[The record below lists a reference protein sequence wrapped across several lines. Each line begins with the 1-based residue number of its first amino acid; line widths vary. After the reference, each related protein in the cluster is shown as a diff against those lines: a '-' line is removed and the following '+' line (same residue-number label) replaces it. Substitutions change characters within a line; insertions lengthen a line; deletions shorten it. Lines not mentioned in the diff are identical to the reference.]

1 LCFWFIIL
9 ISSSVPQTKIVQNR
23 KRKSLQQK
31 MSSDL
36 SSVRDFLR
44 RCSSATTF
52 RTSEPIHPGATRSI
66 ANTNSVDDLHL
77 ASGERTN
84 YMTLTSGTVDD
95 GRNCSTVTLSN
106 ILTTPSLSP
115 EAMESS
121 MKTDHHSAV
130 QVVKGSAGSE
140 YSGAIEEV
148 EDEEEE
154 EEPVK
159 GPPVESLEN
168 KIEQGEIFSRQSGK
182 TLDNNTSNN
191 GQERDQDKDERTQ
204 LVRIDVGF
212 SSKDPLNLSR
222 RKSPTNKK

>member
-1 LCFWFIIL
+1 
-9 ISSSVPQTKIVQNR
+9 VQNR

-36 SSVRDFLR
+36 YSVRDFLR
-44 RCSSATTF
+44 RCSSATT
-52 RTSEPIHPGATRSI
+52 RTAEPIHPGATRSI
-66 ANTNSVDDLHL
+66 ANTNSLDDLHL
-77 ASGERTN
+77 PSGERTN
-84 YMTLTSGTVDD
+84 YLTMTNGTED

-121 MKTDHHSAV
+121 MKTDHHTTV

-148 EDEEEE
+148 EEMEDEED
-154 EEPVK
+154 EPVK
-159 GPPVESLEN
+159 GPPAAVESLEN
-168 KIEQGEIFSRQSGK
+168 RIEQGEIFSRQSGK
-182 TLDNNTSNN
+182 TLDNN
-191 GQERDQDKDERTQ
+191 GQDRDQDKDERTQ
-204 LVRIDVGF
+204 VVRLDVGKEF
-212 SSKDPLNLSR
+212 SSSNKDPLNLSR